1 MEPVEQLARKLNTI
15 SVTSNDVNILLLG
28 ETGVGKSTFINA
40 FANYIEYDNFNFAE
54 REQVRVLIPA
64 RFTITDEKFVS
75 QTIAIGKD
83 ANENEEMTQSG
94 TQGARSYVFPI
105 PRNNTRIRLID
116 TPGIGDTR
124 GIDQDQENFENI
136 LAYIGNLEHLHAVC
150 FLLKPNQPRITVFF
164 EFCLKAL
171 LSRLQKDASKNI
183 IFLFTNG
190 RGTRYKPEETMPALK
205 KVLDAI
211 WKKPPYV
218 EIKMER
224 NNVFCLDNEAFR
236 FMVACK
242 ENVKFSNNERKNFA
256 QSWDLAVK
264 ECWR

>member
-1 MEPVEQLARKLNTI
+1 MEQLASKLKTI
-15 SVTSNDVNILLLG
+15 SVTSNDINILLLG

-40 FANYIEYDNFNFAE
+40 FANYLEYENFNSAE
-54 REQVRVLIPA
+54 KETVRVLIPA
-64 RFTITDEKFVS
+64 QFTITNQKFEQ
-75 QTIAIGKD
+75 QTIKIGKD
-83 ANENEEMTQSG
+83 KNENEEVGQSA
-94 TQGARSYVFPI
+94 TLGARSYVFPI
-105 PRNNTRIRLID
+105 NRDNTRIRLID

-136 LAYIGNLEHLHAVC
+136 LTYIGNLEYLHAIC

-183 IFLFTNG
+183 IFLFTNA
-190 RGTRYKPEETMPALK
+190 RGTCYKPEETMPALRN
-205 KVLDAI
+205 VLETI
-211 WKKPPYV
+211 RKNPPHV
-218 EIKMER
+218 EIKLER

-236 FMVACK
+236 FMVASK
-242 ENVKFSNNERKNFA
+242 NNVKFSNEHRKNYA
-256 QSWDLAVK
+256 QSWELAVK